1 MAAQAGEIKGLLIEV
16 GQQIVDQMLEIGD
29 IAPQALGEQGDAV
42 GHLGQ
47 DQGEQQGDG
56 QNQGQIG
63 GGDRQGPAEAVRR
76 FFGQD
81 PLVEPVEKQAGAGED
96 EGNGEAQIKGPH
108 GRKRLAQEAPQH
120 VEFQQGQH
128 QEYRIGDNKQDR
140 FQQIFVH
147 GSSLVFWR

>member
-81 PLVEPVEKQAGAGED
+81 PLVEPVRTKAMA
-96 EGNGEAQIKGPH
+96 KP
-108 GRKRLAQEAPQH
+108 R
-120 VEFQQGQH
+120 
-128 QEYRIGDNKQDR
+128 
-140 FQQIFVH
+140 
-147 GSSLVFWR
+147 